1 MSRLR
6 ATLVLLTFAGV
17 TLPLMPVQQL
27 FVWFWPRMA
36 RVFPMYYHRLVLR
49 ILGVRVSIDGEAL
62 KQGPAILRGKPC
74 VVARYRDPEFAGTG
88 FLHCQARC
96 ECLALLWSAGA
107 AATHRV
113 C

>member
-49 ILGVRVSIDGEAL
+49 IIGVRVNIDGEAL
-62 KQGPAILRGKPC
+62 KQGAGDICGKPC
-74 VVARYRDPEFAGTG
+74 VVARYRDPQFAWRRFPSLPGTM
-88 FLHCQARC
+88 
-96 ECLALLWSAGA
+96 
-107 AATHRV
+107 
-113 C
+113 

>member
-49 ILGVRVSIDGEAL
+49 IIGCPGNR
-62 KQGPAILRGKPC
+62 
-74 VVARYRDPEFAGTG
+74 
-88 FLHCQARC
+88 
-96 ECLALLWSAGA
+96 
-107 AATHRV
+107 
-113 C
+113 